1 MTKKKFISDYTER
14 FWFYMLEWES
24 DGNAVK
30 KVLGEVYDK
39 MKRPTKKSY
48 YERCGMEFVRLA
60 KEFRW
65 MDISLPTS
73 HIIMGIYKKY
83 LSDSNGWDSADT
95 VSKEESL
102 WTYRG
107 KDMRFDTEEWRQAI
121 RDCIG
126 NQEAT
131 IQHLQKNSFT
141 L

>member
-1 MTKKKFISDYTER
+1 
-14 FWFYMLEWES
+14 MLEWES

-39 MKRPTKKSY
+39 VKRPTSEEFHSRCVDKFTSTRRKHWPYNSINPLI
-48 YERCGMEFVRLA
+48 YE
-60 KEFRW
+60 
-65 MDISLPTS
+65 
-73 HIIMGIYKKY
+73 IYKEY

-95 VSKEESL
+95 VSEEESL

-131 IQHLQKNSFT
+131 IKHLQKNSFT